1 MLYSSSRYSFK
12 AVEDHAR
19 ERALLQPVFHVSR
32 VLGDEKSIY
41 YCCRGRLLLLSHNAR
56 LFVSYGVFS
65 APETFLCSPLVRRT
79 RLLTPTF

>member
-32 VLGDEKSIY
+32 VLGDKIPIY
-41 YCCRGRLLLLSHNAR
+41 YCCRGGRLLLLSLNT
-56 LFVSYGVFS
+56 L
-65 APETFLCSPLVRRT
+65 
-79 RLLTPTF
+79 